1 MLESPHHLIIDSC
14 FQMIAARRS
23 IGRQFILITPG
34 NRNDITIDADVRVKE
49 LAEPE
54 RGQTSL
60 PYQRER

>member
-1 MLESPHHLIIDSC
+1 
-14 FQMIAARRS
+14 
-23 IGRQFILITPG
+23 LITPG